1 MPNFFQ
7 MITAVQRKTLSD
19 EDIRTNQQ
27 FAKLFE
33 DTVKVRCFNWQLF
46 LHLYIL
52 VIFNTP
58 VEVFVHILRLSKC
71 LLSLLTYCEPS
82 MLHMESNSPLTC
94 SEQVRDFF
102 TADCVPIHLFHLSD
116 WRSVH

>member
-1 MPNFFQ
+1 

-52 VIFNTP
+52 IFITR
-58 VEVFVHILRLSKC
+58 VEVFVHLLHLSKC
-71 LLSLLTYCEPS
+71 LLSHNT
-82 MLHMESNSPLTC
+82 
-94 SEQVRDFF
+94 
-102 TADCVPIHLFHLSD
+102 
-116 WRSVH
+116 